1 MEKIKRNGYK
11 VIILAIVAIVLII
24 VAAFAIKKMIPSKQV
39 MDLTEYYQIDSDKIL
54 VILQNEISEEQ
65 GLFLDGIV
73 YVSYDTVSEFFNH
86 RFYWD
91 ANENVL
97 IYTTQSEV
105 IKTEIGSN
113 DYYVN
118 KSKTTVPYQ
127 IVKTIG
133 NKVYLALDYV
143 KLFSNVEY
151 QIYETPNR
159 VVVQYDWGQDYLYSK
174 VKKNTQL
181 RYEASIKSDILV
193 QLKEDDVVTYVDT
206 EADKSIKKIAY
217 CHDVVTYV
225 DTEVVEDSKF
235 KKVMTEDG
243 VIGYVKSKC
252 LTAGE
257 YETLKNDYV
266 EQEYSHIT
274 KDYTISLGWHQ
285 VTNQDANNNL
295 LTVLDQSKG
304 INTISPTWFSVASN
318 EGTITSLASETYV
331 ERAHNAGVE
340 VWGLCD
346 DFNTEIDMLQI
357 LSYTS
362 RREKLENE
370 LISTAIKY
378 DLDGINIDFENIT
391 AASAEHYIEFLREL
405 SIKCR
410 NNGIVLSVDN
420 YVPAPYNSFYNLKE
434 QGQIVDY
441 VIIMAYDEHHGNSEE
456 SGSVSSMTFFQ
467 DAIDNTFKDVDK
479 ERVIMALPFY
489 TRLWTEAEDGTLSS
503 AAYSMSK
510 INSIIEANQ
519 AEKVWDEE
527 TQQYYAEFTT
537 EDGLN
542 KVWLEDD
549 KSIELRMKAASDA
562 NVAGMAYWK
571 LGMEKSSIWKVIQK
585 FIN

>member
-1 MEKIKRNGYK
+1 MEKIRCNRLK
-11 VIILAIVAIVLII
+11 VFILAVAAVILVIVAV
-24 VAAFAIKKMIPSKQV
+24 FAIKKMIPSKQV
-39 MDLTEYYQIDSDKIL
+39 MDLTEYYQVDSDKIL

-65 GLFLDGIV
+65 GLFLDGV
-73 YVSYDTVSEFFNH
+73 AYVSYDTVADYLNH

-105 IKTEIGSN
+105 IKTEIGSS

-133 NKVYLALDYV
+133 NKVYIALDYV

-159 VVVQYDWGQDYLYSK
+159 VVIQYDWGQDYLYSK
-174 VKKNTQL
+174 VKKDTQL
-181 RYEASIKSDILV
+181 RYDASIKSDILE
-193 QLKEDDVVTYVDT
+193 QLKEDDVVTYVDE
-206 EADKSIKKIAY
+206 EA
-217 CHDVVTYV
+217 
-225 DTEVVEDSKF
+225 VEDSKF

-274 KDYTISLGWHQ
+274 KDYTVSLGWHQ

-318 EGTITSLASETYV
+318 EGTISSLASETYV
-331 ERAHNAGVE
+331 TRAHNAGIE

-346 DFNTEIDMLQI
+346 DFNTEVDMLQV

-370 LISTAIKY
+370 LIASAIKY

-391 AASAEHYIEFLREL
+391 ATSAEHYIQFLREL

-420 YVPAPYNSFYNLKE
+420 YVPAPYNSFYDLKE

-441 VIIMAYDEHHGNSEE
+441 VIIMAYDEHHANSDE

-467 DAIDNTFKDVDK
+467 EAIDNTLQDVDK

-503 AAYSMSK
+503 AAYAMSQ
-510 INSIIEANQ
+510 INSILEANQ

-537 EDGLN
+537 EDGQN